1 MIHQSVMLVMT
12 YTWKFLDFVLL
23 IWGHRSKPKGQPMV
37 RADITIDLVIA
48 YQRFNCYICLVGL

>member
-1 MIHQSVMLVMT
+1 MLVMT

-48 YQRFNCYICLVGL
+48 YQRFNYYICLVGL